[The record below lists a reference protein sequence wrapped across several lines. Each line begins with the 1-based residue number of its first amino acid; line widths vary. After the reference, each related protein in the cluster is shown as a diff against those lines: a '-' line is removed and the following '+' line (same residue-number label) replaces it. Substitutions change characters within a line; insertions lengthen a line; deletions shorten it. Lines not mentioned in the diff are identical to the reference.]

1 MNIQALTDLDH
12 QLLFALNGSDSLFLD
27 GMMMTLTSSV
37 TWIPLYVALFYLVIK
52 NNETM
57 MQIFLVIGFATLCL
71 LLSSVMTDAFIK
83 PLVGRIRPCNDP
95 MLKYQIDVVDQY
107 RPRTFSFFSGHA
119 SNTFSIALFLCLLV
133 RSSLF
138 SFFMITWS
146 LLNAYTRLYLGV
158 HYPSDVL
165 VGFAWATV
173 VGFSTYWMYCRVN
186 RKLSANTNYISSQYT
201 QTGYNYKD
209 VHLVVLVMSLS
220 FMYAIFRGLVLF
232 T

>member
-1 MNIQALTDLDH
+1 MI
-12 QLLFALNGSDSLFLD
+12 
-27 GMMMTLTSSV
+27 TLTSSV

-57 MQIFLVIGFATLCL
+57 TQIFLVIGFATLCL
-71 LLSSVMTDAFIK
+71 LLSSGMADAFIK
-83 PLVGRIRPCNDP
+83 PLVGRIRPCNYP

-158 HYPSDVL
+158 HFPSDVL
-165 VGFAWATV
+165 VGFAWAIV
-173 VGFSTYWMYCRVN
+173 VGFSTYWMYCRVS
-186 RKLSANTNYISSQYT
+186 RKLSANANYISSQYT
-201 QTGYNYKD
+201 QTGYDYKD
-209 VHLVVLVMSLS
+209 VHLVILVMSVS
-220 FMYAIFRGLVLF
+220 YMYAIFKGLVLF

>member
-27 GMMMTLTSSV
+27 GIMITLTSSV
-37 TWIPLYVALFYLVIK
+37 TWIPLYVTLFYLVIK

-57 MQIFLVIGFATLCL
+57 IQIFLVIGFATLCL
-71 LLSSVMTDAFIK
+71 LLSSGMADAFIK

-138 SFFMITWS
+138 SIFMITWS

-158 HYPSDVL
+158 HFPSDVL
-165 VGFAWATV
+165 VGFVWATV
-173 VGFSTYWMYCRVN
+173 VGLSTYWMYCRVS

-209 VHLVVLVMSLS
+209 VHLVILVMSVS
-220 FMYAIFRGLVLF
+220 YMYAIFRGLVLF

>member
-1 MNIQALTDLDH
+1 MI
-12 QLLFALNGSDSLFLD
+12 
-27 GMMMTLTSSV
+27 TLTSSV
-37 TWIPLYVALFYLVIK
+37 TWIPLYIALVYLVIK

-71 LLSSVMTDAFIK
+71 LLSSGMTDAFIK
-83 PLVGRIRPCNDP
+83 PLVGRIRPCNDL
-95 MLKYQIDVVDQY
+95 MLKYQIDVVAQY

-158 HYPSDVL
+158 HFPSDVL

-173 VGFSTYWMYCRVN
+173 VGLSTYWMYCRVN
-186 RKLSANTNYISSQYT
+186 RKLSANANYISSQYT

-209 VHLVVLVMSLS
+209 VHLVILVMSVS
-220 FMYAIFRGLVLF
+220 YMYAIFRGLVLF

>member
-1 MNIQALTDLDH
+1 MNIQALTNLDH

-71 LLSSVMTDAFIK
+71 FLSSGMADVFIK
-83 PLVGRIRPCNDP
+83 PLVGRIRPCNDS

-107 RPRTFSFFSGHA
+107 SPRTFSFFSGHA

-173 VGFSTYWMYCRVN
+173 VGFSTYWMYCRVS

-209 VHLVVLVMSLS
+209 VHLVILVMSLS
-220 FMYAIFRGLVLF
+220 FMYAIFRGLVLL

>member
-37 TWIPLYVALFYLVIK
+37 TWIPLYVTLFYLVIK

-57 MQIFLVIGFATLCL
+57 IQIFLVIGFATLCL
-71 LLSSVMTDAFIK
+71 LLSSGMADAFIK

-158 HYPSDVL
+158 HFPSDVL

-173 VGFSTYWMYCRVN
+173 VGFSTNWMYCRVN
-186 RKLSANTNYISSQYT
+186 QKLSANTNYISSQYT

-209 VHLVVLVMSLS
+209 VHLVILVMSVS
-220 FMYAIFRGLVLF
+220 YMYAIFRGLVLF

>member
-37 TWIPLYVALFYLVIK
+37 TWIPLYVALVYLVIK

-57 MQIFLVIGFATLCL
+57 MQIFLVIGFAALCL
-71 LLSSVMTDAFIK
+71 FLSSGVADAFIK
-83 PLVGRIRPCNDP
+83 PLVGRVRPCNDP
-95 MLKYQIDVVDQY
+95 ILKYQINVVDQY

-119 SNTFSIALFLCLLV
+119 SNTFSIVLFLCLLV

-186 RKLSANTNYISSQYT
+186 RKLSANANYISSQYT

-209 VHLVVLVMSLS
+209 VHLVILVMSLS
-220 FMYAIFRGLVLF
+220 FMYVIFRGLVLY

>member
-1 MNIQALTDLDH
+1 
-12 QLLFALNGSDSLFLD
+12 
-27 GMMMTLTSSV
+27 MT
-37 TWIPLYVALFYLVIK
+37 
-52 NNETM
+52 
-57 MQIFLVIGFATLCL
+57 QIFLVIGFAALCL
-71 LLSSVMTDAFIK
+71 LLSSGMADAFIK
-83 PLVGRIRPCNDP
+83 PLVGRVRPCNDP

-138 SFFMITWS
+138 SFFMISWS

-186 RKLSANTNYISSQYT
+186 RKLSANANYISSQYT

-209 VHLVVLVMSLS
+209 VHLVILVMSLS

>member
-1 MNIQALTDLDH
+1 M
-12 QLLFALNGSDSLFLD
+12 
-27 GMMMTLTSSV
+27 
-37 TWIPLYVALFYLVIK
+37 TWIPLYIALVYLVIK

-71 LLSSVMTDAFIK
+71 LLSSGMTDAFIK
-83 PLVGRIRPCNDP
+83 PLVGRIRPCNDL
-95 MLKYQIDVVDQY
+95 MLKYQIDVVAQY

-158 HYPSDVL
+158 HFPSDVL

-209 VHLVVLVMSLS
+209 VHLVILVMSLS

>member
-1 MNIQALTDLDH
+1 MNIQALTNLDH

-71 LLSSVMTDAFIK
+71 LLSSGMADVFIK
-83 PLVGRIRPCNDP
+83 PLVGRIRPCNDS

-107 RPRTFSFFSGHA
+107 SPRTFSFFSGHA

-173 VGFSTYWMYCRVN
+173 VGFSTYWMYCRVS

-209 VHLVVLVMSLS
+209 VHLVILVMSVS
-220 FMYAIFRGLVLF
+220 YMYAIFKGLVLF

>member
-1 MNIQALTDLDH
+1 MNIQALTNLDH

-71 LLSSVMTDAFIK
+71 LLSSGMADVFIK
-83 PLVGRIRPCNDP
+83 PLVGRIRPCNDS

-107 RPRTFSFFSGHA
+107 SPRTFSFFSGHA

-146 LLNAYTRLYLGV
+146 LFNAYTRLYLGV
-158 HYPSDVL
+158 HFPSDIL

-173 VGFSTYWMYCRVN
+173 VGLSTYWMYCRVN

-209 VHLVVLVMSLS
+209 VHLVILVMSVS
-220 FMYAIFRGLVLF
+220 YMYAIFKGLVLF

>member
-1 MNIQALTDLDH
+1 MI
-12 QLLFALNGSDSLFLD
+12 
-27 GMMMTLTSSV
+27 TLTSSV
-37 TWIPLYVALFYLVIK
+37 TWIPLYIALVYLVIK

-71 LLSSVMTDAFIK
+71 LLSSGMADVFIK
-83 PLVGRIRPCNDP
+83 PLVGRIRPCNDS

-107 RPRTFSFFSGHA
+107 SPRTFSFFSGHA

-173 VGFSTYWMYCRVN
+173 VGFSTYWMYCRVS

-209 VHLVVLVMSLS
+209 VHLVILVMSLS
-220 FMYAIFRGLVLF
+220 FMYAIFRGLVLL